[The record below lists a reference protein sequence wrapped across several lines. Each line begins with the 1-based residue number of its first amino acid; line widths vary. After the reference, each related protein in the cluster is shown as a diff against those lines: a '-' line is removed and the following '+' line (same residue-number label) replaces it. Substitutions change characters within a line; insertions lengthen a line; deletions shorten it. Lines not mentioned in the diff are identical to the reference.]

1 MEGRIVHPTRRA
13 VLAGAAAIP
22 LISCSFRQEVE
33 KPSQAENPIG
43 NQATPLEK
51 NWFEIFI
58 ELESN
63 LIQNVDS
70 TIERVANFENEL
82 REIRSHHIAHL
93 AVFSNSTSPQEV
105 IFNSKS
111 GIGDFGELANL
122 RIRHSRSLNFIKN
135 SLSEITDPLLIST
148 ITQIAACDKQVID
161 QLADLM
167 NQVAEVQNPPEVTND

>member
-1 MEGRIVHPTRRA
+1 MVHPTRRA
-13 VLAGAAAIP
+13 ILAGAAAIP
-22 LISCSFRQEVE
+22 LISCSFGQEAE
-33 KPSQAENPIG
+33 QPSQASNPIG
-43 NQATPLEK
+43 NQPTPTEK

-63 LIQNVDS
+63 LIQSVDS
-70 TIERVANFENEL
+70 TIERSTSFESQL
-82 REIRSHHIAHL
+82 REIRSHHEAHL
-93 AVFSNSTSPQEV
+93 AVFSNSNTSQEA

-111 GIGDFGELANL
+111 GIGDFGELAKL

-167 NQVAEVQNPPEVTND
+167 SQVAEVQNPPEVTND